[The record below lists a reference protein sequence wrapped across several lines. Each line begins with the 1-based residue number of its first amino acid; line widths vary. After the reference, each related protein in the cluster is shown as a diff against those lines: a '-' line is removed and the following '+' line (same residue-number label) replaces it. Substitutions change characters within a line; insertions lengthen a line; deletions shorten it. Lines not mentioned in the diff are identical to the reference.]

1 MAWSPYQ
8 QLIGPSGRL
17 SKYNQ
22 EKGLTV
28 KSIRFVLRAVWNN
41 AVYLL
46 WRCSDRLGL
55 CFVHSGQLP

>member
-46 WRCSDRLGL
+46 W
-55 CFVHSGQLP
+55 